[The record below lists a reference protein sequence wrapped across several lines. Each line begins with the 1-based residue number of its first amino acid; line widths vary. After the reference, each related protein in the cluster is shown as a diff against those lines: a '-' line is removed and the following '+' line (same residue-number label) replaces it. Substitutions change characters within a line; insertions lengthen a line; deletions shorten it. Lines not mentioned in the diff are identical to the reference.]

1 MILNKPTLILLII
14 LAGTLKSYSQF
25 SVKIINENFN
35 SNMLRWDIKNT
46 ELSEMDLSN
55 GKYTISCKKEGTA
68 ITSVIEVPHLQFT
81 NFRISTS
88 LSKLKGI
95 DDNGFGLVWGS
106 KDENNEM
113 EFVISGNGQ
122 FKIMKWEEGI
132 KTDIVGWTY
141 SMAIN
146 KWDFSKNDLMIESS
160 ENLLRFYIN
169 GTYVVA
175 TKELAHLGDKVGFVL
190 NETMQVQIENLV
202 VENLTEVV
210 TQSPGD
216 INNLTIKDV
225 KYSGSK
231 ENEISY
237 NETGYINVELYNSNT
252 APIKDI
258 IITIKA
264 PDETAGLEFN
274 TITMV
279 DEVAGNHEKTFAIKL
294 IANEEVLT
302 QNNNFYVQ
310 LSTFDGKI
318 VGSGNISIHSV
329 GLGTYYSNNKTN
341 ANNPTDNTTNNR
353 QSYENRKYNNNS
365 SSDACT
371 KGCSGIGLLS
381 LITALV
387 IAIL

>member
-1 MILNKPTLILLII
+1 MWNRPTLLVFFLLII
-14 LAGTLKSYSQF
+14 ALKAYGQF

-46 ELSEMDLSN
+46 ELSEMELSN

-68 ITSVIEVPHLQFT
+68 ITSVIEAPHLQFT
-81 NFRISTS
+81 NYRISAS

-106 KDENNEM
+106 KDENNEL

-122 FKIMKWEEGI
+122 FKIMKWEEGM

-169 GTYVVA
+169 GTYVA
-175 TKELAHLGDKVGFVL
+175 ASKDLAHLGNKIGFVL
-190 NETMQVQIENLV
+190 NEVMQVQVENLV
-202 VENLTEVV
+202 VENLTE
-210 TQSPGD
+210 TIAQNYGD
-216 INNLTIKDV
+216 ANNLLIKNIS
-225 KYSGSK
+225 YSGAK
-231 ENEISY
+231 VNEISY
-237 NETGYINVELYNSNT
+237 NETGYFNIELSNSST

-258 IITIKA
+258 AITIKA
-264 PDETAGLEFN
+264 PDESVGLEFN
-274 TITMV
+274 TLTMV
-279 DEVAGNHEKTFAIKL
+279 DEIAGNGTKTINIKL
-294 IANEEVLT
+294 VANEEVIT
-302 QNNNFYVQ
+302 QNNNFYIQ
-310 LSTFDGKI
+310 LNTYDGKI
-318 VGSGNISIHSV
+318 IDSRNINIRSV
-329 GLGTYYSNNKTN
+329 GLGSYYSNN
-341 ANNPTDNTTNNR
+341 NNYQKNTTNNTTKN
-353 QSYENRKYNNNS
+353 QNYENKKYNNN

-381 LITALV
+381 LITALI